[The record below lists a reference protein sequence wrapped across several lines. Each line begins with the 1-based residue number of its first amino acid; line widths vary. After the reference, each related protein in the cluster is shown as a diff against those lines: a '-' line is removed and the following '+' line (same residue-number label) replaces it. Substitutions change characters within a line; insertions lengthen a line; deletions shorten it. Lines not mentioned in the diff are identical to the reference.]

1 MTDTTHA
8 PETKGGD
15 VAEAF
20 GEFMS
25 AFDAFRDANDQRLT
39 EIESRFGEDV
49 VTAEK
54 VDRISRSLDEQK
66 RALDQLTLKRARPA
80 LGRDGAT
87 CAGGTEHKE
96 AFEAY
101 VRSGDDR
108 GMRALDSKAMSY
120 GSAQDGG
127 YLVPEETETEIGK
140 RLSALSP
147 IRSIASVRQISGAV
161 LKKPFS
167 VTGPATGWVA
177 ETASRPQTNT
187 SSLSELQ
194 FPAME
199 LYAMPA
205 ATATLLEDSAVDL
218 DRWIAEEVEAAFA
231 EQEGTAFISG
241 DGSNKPHGFL
251 DYDQVDD
258 GSWAWEKIG
267 TISTGVDGALPAS
280 NPSDKLIDLV
290 YSLRAGYRQ
299 NASWVM
305 NRKTQGAIRKLKD
318 ADGN

>member
-1 MTDTTHA
+1 MSGRARITDNA
-8 PETKGGD
+8 
-15 VAEAF
+15 AW
-20 GEFMS
+20 
-25 AFDAFRDANDQRLT
+25 
-39 EIESRFGEDV
+39 
-49 VTAEK
+49 
-54 VDRISRSLDEQK
+54 
-66 RALDQLTLKRARPA
+66 KRARPA
-80 LGRDGAT
+80 LGRDGHAA
-87 CAGGTEHKE
+87 AGATEHKE

-218 DRWIAEEVEAAFA
+218 PPFDRSAMA
-231 EQEGTAFISG
+231 T
-241 DGSNKPHGFL
+241 L
-251 DYDQVDD
+251 Y
-258 GSWAWEKIG
+258 
-267 TISTGVDGALPAS
+267 
-280 NPSDKLIDLV
+280 
-290 YSLRAGYRQ
+290 
-299 NASWVM
+299 
-305 NRKTQGAIRKLKD
+305 
-318 ADGN
+318 

>member
-15 VAEAF
+15 IAEAF
-20 GEFMS
+20 GEFMN

-199 LYAMPA
+199 LRPLNLREM
-205 ATATLLEDSAVDL
+205 
-218 DRWIAEEVEAAFA
+218 
-231 EQEGTAFISG
+231 GTA
-241 DGSNKPHGFL
+241 
-251 DYDQVDD
+251 DYDITQYQPVLYRAESVAEIEAVVGGFFDTCTD
-258 GSWAWEKIG
+258 ESIEE
-267 TISTGVDGALPAS
+267 
-280 NPSDKLIDLV
+280 
-290 YSLRAGYRQ
+290 LRREHAV
-299 NASWVM
+299 A
-305 NRKTQGAIRKLKD
+305 
-318 ADGN
+318 